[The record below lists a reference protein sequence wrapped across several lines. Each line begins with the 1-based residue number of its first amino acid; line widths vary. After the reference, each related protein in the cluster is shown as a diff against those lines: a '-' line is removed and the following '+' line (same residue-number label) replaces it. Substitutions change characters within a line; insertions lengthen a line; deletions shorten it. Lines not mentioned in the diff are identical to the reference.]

1 MASQAAR
8 NTQYVGK
15 VLADGHLEI
24 PKTIVA
30 QLGLQQGDEVV
41 VALQKVT
48 SRAPE
53 TLLREE
59 TQTLIQELIGTPGSL
74 EETVAAL
81 TAVATEM
88 LPQKQQRRLTHLLWK
103 NQDGTL
109 TAQEEQ
115 ALDTLVAEGQH
126 ATLRKAKA
134 IVALQRLGIDIIP
147 DLAARVRNG

>member
-1 MASQAAR
+1 
-8 NTQYVGK
+8 
-15 VLADGHLEI
+15 
-24 PKTIVA
+24 
-30 QLGLQQGDEVV
+30 LQQGDEVV

-53 TLLREE
+53 TPLREE
-59 TQTLIQELIGTPGSL
+59 TQTLIQDLVGTPGSL

-88 LPQKQQRRLTHLLWK
+88 MPHKQQRRVTHLLWK
-103 NQDGTL
+103 NQDGTI

-115 ALDTLVAEGQH
+115 EPDTLVTAGQH
-126 ATLRKAKA
+126 ATLRKARA

-147 DLAARVRNG
+147 DLAARVRNA